1 MVLHLSGDR
10 TDIVMDLAFTDM
22 ILSVVNI
29 RKILQKILGS
39 SSGRRG
45 NSVLMKRITWET
57 Q

>member
-1 MVLHLSGDR
+1 MVLHPSGDR

-22 ILSVVNI
+22 ILNVVNI
-29 RKILQKILGS
+29 RKILQKILGGS
-39 SSGRRG
+39 SWRRR

>member
-1 MVLHLSGDR
+1 MVLHPSGDR

-22 ILSVVNI
+22 ILNVVNI
-29 RKILQKILGS
+29 RKILQKILGG
-39 SSGRRG
+39 SSGRRR